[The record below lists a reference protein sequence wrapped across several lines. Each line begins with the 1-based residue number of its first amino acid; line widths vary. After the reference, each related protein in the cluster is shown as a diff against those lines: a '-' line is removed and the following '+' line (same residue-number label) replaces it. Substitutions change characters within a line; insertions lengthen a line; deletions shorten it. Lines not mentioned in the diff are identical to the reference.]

1 MRRSS
6 GLGKDK
12 RMANHPKTQLVPEVQ
27 QLADLLANAA
37 KSSPVLWQ
45 NIKKSVDVAELT
57 CNSVL
62 AQKKEGTKISS
73 ETETSTVF
81 KVREFEEWQNRNP

>member
-1 MRRSS
+1 
-6 GLGKDK
+6 
-12 RMANHPKTQLVPEVQ
+12 MANHPKTQLVPEVQ